1 MSALTES
8 LPQSEFG
15 RPNIRHTIATE
26 TVHTTVDRSK
36 NVTEVTYSEIISSS
50 LDSRE
55 EKTVLAQSVR
65 KLTHPMQRAEKVE
78 SPGKI
83 SQKHIHLSEV
93 HETKTLDLNDTT
105 KEKQD
110 IRGMSMVNDTLYTSA
125 SEDLQLKQ
133 SHDKDSMEEEV
144 ATFPLGKIMSAPKPV
159 KNADTTNVSRTGALR
174 SDSGADVSKATKRK
188 KSEIKEQPTKRA
200 KSQTIVLNKEE
211 SLQKYKCVCPESENK
226 STTVNPENKLKVNEK
241 TTKTQGK
248 RKEVCTETEQ
258 VSFKRHR
265 SSLSLQ
271 MLESIQV
278 FHPLGKKG
286 QSTGAARASGNPAA
300 PLSTEGHSSS
310 TGRLIAKVHEKP
322 LVSAQRDDK
331 ISEKSKI
338 STQTVLPVTREIVVD
353 KHSVHLDSTNNTRS
367 GVRIMP
373 GKEMRKGDENRVSTM
388 NMTNSKCLGDKQIL
402 SEDRA
407 RSLAVN
413 GQRCPKVGSKMGN
426 ESSKAIRLP
435 SKQLPSATLKVPI
448 EPALKPPAARPA
460 APIDHATAFCGKD
473 QRPERLP
480 LSHLSHLPCPTKE
493 LEESIP
499 ISEEQRPEREA
510 MKRRA
515 QLERENACLYT
526 SLGKLQFFVQRIK
539 DHQYAKDFGYP
550 DILLQLSKSYLLPD

>member
-1 MSALTES
+1 M
-8 LPQSEFG
+8 G
-15 RPNIRHTIATE
+15 RPTIRHTIANE
-26 TVHTTVDRSK
+26 TVHTTVDRYK
-36 NVTEVTYSEIISSS
+36 IVTEVTNSEIISSS

-55 EKTVLAQSVR
+55 EKTVLAQRGS
-65 KLTHPMQRAEKVE
+65 KLTHPMQRAEKVG

-83 SQKHIHLSEV
+83 SQKHTHFSEV

-105 KEKQD
+105 KENQG
-110 IRGMSMVNDTLYTSA
+110 IRGMLMVNDTLYTSA

-133 SHDKDSMEEEV
+133 SHDKDTMGKEV
-144 ATFPLGKIMSAPKPV
+144 ATFPLGKSMCTPKPV
-159 KNADTTNVSRTGALR
+159 NKADTKNVSRTGALK
-174 SDSGADVSKATKRK
+174 SDSGADMSKATKRK
-188 KSEIKEQPTKRA
+188 KNDIKEQPTKRA
-200 KSQTIVLNKEE
+200 KSQTIVLNKGK
-211 SLQKYKCVCPESENK
+211 SLQKYKCVCPGSENK
-226 STTVNPENKLKVNEK
+226 STTVNPENKLKVNDK
-241 TTKTQGK
+241 NKKTQSK
-248 RKEVCTETEQ
+248 RKEVCTETEKE
-258 VSFKRHR
+258 SFKRHR

-300 PLSTEGHSSS
+300 PLSTEGHPSS
-310 TGRLIAKVHEKP
+310 TGRLIAKVNEKP
-322 LVSAQRDDK
+322 LVSALRDNK
-331 ISEKSKI
+331 KSENSKI
-338 STQTVLPVTREIVVD
+338 STQTVLPVIRDILVD
-353 KHSVHLDSTNNTRS
+353 KHSIHLGSTDNTRT

-373 GKEMRKGDENRVSTM
+373 RKEMRKESENRVSTI
-388 NMTNSKCLGDKQIL
+388 NMTNSKCLEDKQML

-413 GQRCPKVGSKMGN
+413 GQRCPKVGSQMGN
-426 ESSKAIRLP
+426 DSSKAIQLP

-448 EPALKPPAARPA
+448 EPALNPPAARPA

-526 SLGKLQFFVQRIK
+526 SLGKLQFFVQRKK